1 MSDGMRELRN
11 IMRLDVWLIVRI
23 LAIVV
28 ICFPVWILFHSSKGI
43 SDHVFTFSL
52 ILLMMTVC
60 VFYGGSLLEGMGNQD
75 LLYDT
80 LPLRRGT
87 VMVSRFVTSLVC
99 VIAPEAML
107 AAVLPVGKLVGM
119 GVADGWWLELVAA
132 VGILLSMSAIMVPAM
147 VRFGAGK
154 GVAVFAVVTAAM
166 GLGIYFL
173 AQLIFP
179 IPAWMQVWWPLLLLP
194 LSLVLYAGSL
204 LVSIRFYE
212 RQDH

>member
-87 VMVSRFVTSLVC
+87 VMVSRFVVSLVC
-99 VIAPEAML
+99 VIVPEVML
-107 AAVLPVGKLVGM
+107 TAVVLVGKLVGVD
-119 GVADGWWLELVAA
+119 VADDWLVEIVVA
-132 VGILLSMSAIMVPAM
+132 VGILLSISAIMVPAM
-147 VRFGAGK
+147 IRFGAGK

-166 GLGIYFL
+166 GLGVYVL
-173 AQLIFP
+173 AQLISP
-179 IPAWMQVWWPLLLLP
+179 IPAWIQAWWPYLLLVFG
-194 LSLVLYAGSL
+194 LVLHAGSL
-204 LVSIRFYE
+204 PVSIRFYE